1 MVRAAKIRAA
11 KNGGFTLIELMIV
24 VAIIGILAVLAV
36 VGFHSVITN
45 SRTSEATGFVGTI
58 RLGQES
64 YKAETGTYAS
74 ISSGA
79 GDLCP
84 ANPMVAGSTAANG
97 RKIAWDPGCGNG
109 ANKPWSTIP
118 SVPDGPVRFGYAT
131 MATGS
136 CPSITGLTVGS
147 TTMPPPVTLAPA
159 GMPCHWILANGDTDG
174 DGVAAQIMG
183 TSLSKDVTVVDER

>member
-1 MVRAAKIRAA
+1 MVRTA

-58 RLGQES
+58 RLAQES

-74 ISSGA
+74 VSAGA

-97 RKIAWDPGCGNG
+97 RKIGWDPGCGG
-109 ANKPWSTIP
+109 GPQGPWRTIP
-118 SVPDGPVRFGYAT
+118 AVPDGPVRFGYASV
-131 MATGS
+131 ANAS
-136 CPSITGLTVGS
+136 CPSITGITIGA
-147 TTMPPPVTLAPA
+147 TTMPPPPAVAPN

-174 DGVAAQIMG
+174 DGTPAQILG